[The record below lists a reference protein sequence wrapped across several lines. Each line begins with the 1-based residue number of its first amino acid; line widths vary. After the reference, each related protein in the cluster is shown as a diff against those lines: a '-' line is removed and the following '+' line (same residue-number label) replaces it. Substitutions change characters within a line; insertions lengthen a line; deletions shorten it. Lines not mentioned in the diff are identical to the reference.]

1 MLHITIKH
9 SIHCDKNVLYMIFI
23 AYHDLNMKILVIV
36 QSISTIHQY
45 MGYKGLVLF
54 VKAG

>member
-9 SIHCDKNVLYMIFI
+9 SIHCDKNVMYMIFI
-23 AYHDLNMKILVIV
+23 GYHDLNMKILVIF

-45 MGYKGLVLF
+45 MGYIGLVLF